1 MMLLVHVSDVEALV
15 EVFELGPEVF
25 RGAGEEGHVEI
36 SVGLAVDG
44 ELLVVRLVEVRRL
57 VGGMGARH
65 LGAVQG
71 ALEESVE
78 DWFWGGELGVQV
90 EEDGAVVHALVVRGG
105 TRRVDDETRRPG
117 DREDR
122 PRRTRGNAAKRGGDA
137 RGGRDAEARGGGQH
151 LEGRDTSRRDARG

>member
-1 MMLLVHVSDVEALV
+1 MMLRVHVSDVEALV

-78 DWFWGGELGVQV
+78 DWCGGGELGVQV

-105 TRRVDDETRRPG
+105 TGRVDDETRRPG
-117 DREDR
+117 
-122 PRRTRGNAAKRGGDA
+122 
-137 RGGRDAEARGGGQH
+137 
-151 LEGRDTSRRDARG
+151 S